1 MYRCRLL
8 PTTQTTIHFTSF
20 ALPGRTKQS
29 GHHFSM
35 ASIDFSA
42 GFLLPRRSR
51 FLFNG
56 RKLTAPLRA
65 ESKDSA
71 SSSQPKKLRLFIQS
85 AEVEDWKK
93 WLPTGVFHG
102 VSTSPL
108 LLQKANVACHP
119 KRLANLAAEAT
130 KLGAKEVQMQAWGK
144 TVDNYLSVGMDL
156 AQISSSLVVKVPTT
170 TKGVE
175 AAEKLAKQGVRI
187 NLVGVYSISQVLLAL
202 ATGVEYA
209 STNCSRLLESGK
221 SKEDIKKMQVTIKNL
236 GGTLKLLVED
246 LKSLGEMED
255 LTNCSILSLALPVP
269 LIEQLFCDAN
279 TEREVAE
286 QELAAFKN
294 PYRLFF

>member
-1 MYRCRLL
+1 
-8 PTTQTTIHFTSF
+8 
-20 ALPGRTKQS
+20 
-29 GHHFSM
+29 M
-35 ASIDFSA
+35 ASIGFRVD
-42 GFLLPRRSR
+42 FLLNSHCSH
-51 FLFNG
+51 FSFNG
-56 RKLTAPLRA
+56 RKLTASVRA
-65 ESKDSA
+65 ESKDSMA
-71 SSSQPKKLRLFIQS
+71 SPQPKKLRLFVHS

-102 VSTSPL
+102 VSTSPV
-108 LLQKANVACHP
+108 LLQKANVPCHP
-119 KRLANLAAEAT
+119 KRLANLTAEAT

-144 TVDNYLSVGMDL
+144 TVENYLSVGMDL
-156 AQISSSLVVKVPTT
+156 AQIGSYVVVKVPAT

-175 AAEKLAKQGVRI
+175 ASEKLAKQGVRI
-187 NLVGVYSISQVLLAL
+187 NLVGIYSVSQVLLAL

-221 SKEDIKKMQVTIKNL
+221 SKEDIKKMQVTIKSL

-246 LKSLGEMED
+246 LNSGHEMED
-255 LTNCSILSLALPVP
+255 LTSCNILSLALPIP

-279 TEREVAE
+279 TEREAAE